1 MTTSRRLAPL
11 PLLASLLRAPRRLT
25 SSRFSPSGK
34 SLPSSPLV
42 LTSSRRIAPLP
53 LLLIA
58 LLALGGVLLYSTPA
72 AAQVVAPTVSS
83 IALTSNSGSDGIYAL
98 GDVIQA
104 TVTFSAAVDITGSPR
119 LELDFDG
126 VVTNPDRSPRSA
138 TCANGT
144 NTTTMV
150 CSYTVAVGDLAPSGT
165 APYGIAIEANKLTG
179 GTITATGTTTAAVLT
194 HSAVAGVFG
203 HKVDGIRPTLLMTG
217 HDAPGTFV
225 EGKRIHLSFS
235 EVISQGI
242 SPVDHDKITI
252 MSGTADVP
260 TISARANGGTV
271 EVTLMDQL
279 THSTPDITVTLAAG
293 AVEDLAGNGILAVGP
308 IGVRNTIPIPSCAM
322 QRVGGYLL
330 GEHLTSANGKIKAT
344 WTLPTD
350 CTFEFEIKVEWWLLF
365 DVEAGTDGG
374 NNIWN
379 GAWDEY
385 RTATCEESPIV
396 TSCTMGSDLHAGQR
410 YAVRVYTIETSTG
423 DARSV
428 SNEVWTVEGAS
439 ASPVTGLTATAD
451 NSSCTVVDGRE
462 STPVELTWDAV
473 PGVSSYQIWT
483 EGGQHDFTDAHSSAR
498 VAATS
503 VSGTSHTDSGVKVT
517 GSKYLYVVPAHK
529 GRQPRPERRLG
540 HRRGLHTRPRTSP
553 GTSTSTTT
561 SQATRISRSTG
572 GHPRKP
578 TDAP

>member
-1 MTTSRRLAPL
+1 MT
-11 PLLASLLRAPRRLT
+11 
-25 SSRFSPSGK
+25 
-34 SLPSSPLV
+34 
-42 LTSSRRIAPLP
+42 
-53 LLLIA
+53 
-58 LLALGGVLLYSTPA
+58 
-72 AAQVVAPTVSS
+72 PTVSS
-83 IALTSNSGSDGIYAL
+83 IALTSSSGSDGIYAL
-98 GDVIQA
+98 GDVVQA
-104 TVTFSAAVDITGSPR
+104 TVTFSEAVDISGTPQ

-126 VVTNPDRSPRSA
+126 TASNPDRTPRSA
-138 TCANGT
+138 TCATGT

-150 CSYTVAVGDLAPSGT
+150 CSYTVAEGDLAPSGT

-217 HDAPGTFV
+217 YDAPRTFV
-225 EGKRIHLSFS
+225 NGWVHLSFS
-235 EVISQGI
+235 E
-242 SPVDHDKITI
+242 PLRAVDHDKITI
-252 MSGTADVP
+252 H
-260 TISARANGGTV
+260 ANGVNQPTASALVNGVTV
-271 EVTLMDQL
+271 AVALMTNLLHTDM
-279 THSTPDITVTLAAG
+279 DITVALGAG
-293 AVEDLAGNGILAVGP
+293 AVEDVAGNGILAVGP
-308 IGVRNTIPIPSCAM
+308 IGVTNTVPAPSCAM

-517 GSKYLYVVPAHK
+517 GSKYLYVVLPIR
-529 GRQPRPERRLG
+529 GGNPDLNGDWDIVEVYIPGPERPRNINVNDDVAGDQNFKINWRAPQKTDGCSITGYVVQLYKWAPGASDHRALLETQNAAATDISAEFTGLDRTHTYGGREYGAQYLVKIKTVTAHG
-540 HRRGLHTRPRTSP
+540 HSVPAEILFTDWAGGL
-553 GTSTSTTT
+553 
-561 SQATRISRSTG
+561 
-572 GHPRKP
+572 
-578 TDAP
+578 